1 MLIACSHCQANLDIS
16 SDLYGQVVQCPVCS
30 GKLKIDAPAED
41 LPTITGKPVR
51 HGWQESD
58 HANVNALHAFLIG
71 LVLST
76 VWLACMYIPPIRAS
90 FGAIFVDRGWVDFAE
105 TWFFFWGMAIIYL
118 KFQKIKHQE
127 RSLLLNLFPSNISEV
142 VDSSTVGSF
151 IDNIYD
157 MPASMRDSIIVNRI
171 RKALELFEAR
181 NSKSETEAILN
192 SSSAV
197 DANRATGSYALTKVF
212 LWAIPILGFIGTV
225 QGLAQAVAS
234 LNIDA
239 SDPAALKAAIGN
251 LTGGLGVAFD
261 TTLLGLILSM
271 FMSFPL
277 ALVQKKDEDTLTL
290 MDVFCTEKL
299 LPKLNEESG
308 QPDPSADTTLAQAEN
323 LPEMVNSLSKA
334 HSTFLENLN
343 QATLAVRQL
352 LHDNQKAATELHSTM
367 AQAFSASNN
376 QLVET
381 QKAITR
387 SYTTATDQLTKSATQ
402 LISQTEGE
410 LNSSLRR
417 IATGI
422 DSFNETMK
430 RSGVPVQGGG
440 GGGLFGLFKKN

>member
-16 SDLYGQVVQCPVCS
+16 PDLYGQVVQCPVCN
-30 GKLKIDAPAED
+30 GKLKIDAPAEE
-41 LPTITGKPVR
+41 LPTIEGKPVR

-71 LVLST
+71 FVVST
-76 VWLACMYIPPIRAS
+76 IWLACMYIPPIRAS

-105 TWFFFWGMAIIYL
+105 TWFFFWGVAILYL
-118 KFQKIKHQE
+118 KYFKIKHQE
-127 RSLLLNLFPSNISEV
+127 RAAMLNLFPSNISEV
-142 VDSSTVGSF
+142 VDSSTVGAF

-181 NSKSETEAILN
+181 NSKSEAEGMLN
-192 SSSAV
+192 SLSAV
-197 DANRATGSYALTKVF
+197 DSNRSNGSYALVKVF

-277 ALVQKKDEDTLTL
+277 ALIQKQDEETLT
-290 MDVFCTEKL
+290 MIDVFCSEKL
-299 LPKLNEESG
+299 LPKLNEESSK
-308 QPDPSADTTLAQAEN
+308 PDDTSVSLLAQAEN
-323 LPEMVNSLSKA
+323 LPEMVNSLAKA
-334 HSTFLENLN
+334 HAGFLENLN

-352 LHDNQKAATELHSTM
+352 LNENQKATTEIHSTM
-367 AQAFSASNN
+367 SQAFNAANS
-376 QLVET
+376 QMLET
-381 QKAITR
+381 QKTISRT
-387 SYTTATDQLTKSATQ
+387 YTTAADQLTKSATQ
-402 LISQTEGE
+402 LITQTEGE

-422 DSFNETMK
+422 DSFNENLK

-440 GGGLFGLFKKN
+440 GGLSSFFRRK

>member
-1 MLIACSHCQANLDIS
+1 
-16 SDLYGQVVQCPVCS
+16 
-30 GKLKIDAPAED
+30 
-41 LPTITGKPVR
+41 
-51 HGWQESD
+51 
-58 HANVNALHAFLIG
+58 
-71 LVLST
+71 
-76 VWLACMYIPPIRAS
+76 
-90 FGAIFVDRGWVDFAE
+90 
-105 TWFFFWGMAIIYL
+105 
-118 KFQKIKHQE
+118 
-127 RSLLLNLFPSNISEV
+127 
-142 VDSSTVGSF
+142 
-151 IDNIYD
+151 
-157 MPASMRDSIIVNRI
+157 
-171 RKALELFEAR
+171 
-181 NSKSETEAILN
+181 
-192 SSSAV
+192 
-197 DANRATGSYALTKVF
+197 
-212 LWAIPILGFIGTV
+212 LGFIGTV

-277 ALVQKKDEDTLTL
+277 ALVQKKDEDALTL
-290 MDVFCTEKL
+290 IDVFCTEKL

-376 QLVET
+376 QLVES
-381 QKAITR
+381 QKAINR
-387 SYTTATDQLTKSATQ
+387 SFTTATDQLTKSATQ

-422 DSFNETMK
+422 DSFNESMK
-430 RSGVPVQGGG
+430 RSGVPIQGGG
-440 GGGLFGLFKKN
+440 GGFFGLFKKN

>member
-16 SDLYGQVVQCPVCS
+16 SDLYGQVVQCPVCN
-30 GKLKIDAPAED
+30 GKLKIEAPAEE
-41 LPTITGKPVR
+41 LPTIEGKPVR

-58 HANVNALHAFLIG
+58 HANVNPLHAFLIG
-71 LVLST
+71 FGASAI
-76 VWLACMYIPPIRAS
+76 WLACMYIPPIRAS

-105 TWFFFWGMAIIYL
+105 TWFFFWGMAILYL
-118 KFQKIKHQE
+118 KYFKIKHQE
-127 RSLLLNLFPSNISEV
+127 RAALLNLFPSNIGEV

-181 NSKSETEAILN
+181 NSKSEAEAMLN
-192 SSSAV
+192 SLSAV
-197 DANRATGSYALTKVF
+197 DANRSTGSFALVKVF

-225 QGLAQAVAS
+225 QGLAQAVGS

-251 LTGGLGVAFD
+251 LTGGLGIAFD

-271 FMSFPL
+271 FLSFPL
-277 ALVQKKDEDTLTL
+277 ALIQKQDEDALT
-290 MDVFCTEKL
+290 MIDTFCSEKL
-299 LPKLNEESG
+299 LPKLNEESSK
-308 QPDPSADTTLAQAEN
+308 PDDSSVSLLAQAEN
-323 LPEMVNSLSKA
+323 LPEMVNSLAKA
-334 HSTFLENLN
+334 HAGFLENLN

-352 LHDNQKAATELHSTM
+352 LHENQKASTEIHSTM
-367 AQAFSASNN
+367 SQAFNAANS
-376 QLVET
+376 QMLET
-381 QKAITR
+381 QKTISRT
-387 SYTTATDQLTKSATQ
+387 YTQAADQLTKSATQ

-422 DSFNETMK
+422 DSFNENLK

-440 GGGLFGLFKKN
+440 GGLFGMFRKN